1 MELPDYPVVATLP
14 TPWDQDGPALHYPA
28 GSFSKS

>member
-14 TPWDQDGPALHYPA
+14 TPGTRMGPHFTIPPGLFPY
-28 GSFSKS
+28 S